1 MMQAFAIEDLIA
13 DNAQSDKRYTEFLR
27 VPAMSAGVYVLP
39 AQSTD
44 LQNPHNQDE
53 VYYVVR
59 GRAKFQ
65 SGDTETL
72 AVPGSLL
79 YVSAHEDHRFFDIEE
94 EIVLLVL
101 FAPEEG

>member
-1 MMQAFAIEDLIA
+1 MMQAFAIEELIA
-13 DNAQSDKRYTEFLR
+13 ENVGSDKRYTEFLR
-27 VPAMSAGVYVLP
+27 VPTMSAGIYVLP

-44 LQNPHNQDE
+44 LQKPHNQDE

-59 GRAKFQ
+59 GRAKFK
-65 SGDTETL
+65 SGEAETT

-79 YVSAHEDHRFFDIEE
+79 YVPAHEDHRFFDIEE
-94 EIVLLVL
+94 EIVLIVL